1 MGGHEAVVQA
11 LLEKGAVFNAQ
22 GGYYGNALQAA
33 SRYGHKA
40 AVQVLLEKGANANFN
55 NGKYSNALKR
65 RLIQH
70 MKDADAFG
78 KERRP

>member
-1 MGGHEAVVQA
+1 MLKVDITATHCKQA
-11 LLEKGAVFNAQ
+11 
-22 GGYYGNALQAA
+22 
-33 SRYGHKA
+33 SSYGHKA